1 MKPTKPRK
9 KKLPK
14 ASQAE
19 VLVFGKDYLST
30 VEEMLHSMSI
40 GIGPRDRKKYVN
52 LLIASMREINQEDCT
67 LH

>member
-1 MKPTKPRK
+1 MKKPR

-14 ASQAE
+14 ASKPPE
-19 VLVFGKDYLST
+19 VLVFGKNYLST

-40 GIGPRDRKKYVN
+40 GIGPKQRKKYVD
-52 LLIASMREINQEDCT
+52 LLVQSMREVSQEDMT